1 MKRYFVSGIR
11 NIVFQTKNADQYL
24 RSFELYVFPKLGSIP
39 AEQITLHMWLD
50 LLEEQ
55 FKQSPSITDRIL
67 TNTKQCLD
75 WGLIEN

>member
-1 MKRYFVSGIR
+1 MSRVGRWSVQR
-11 NIVFQTKNADQYL
+11 SL
-24 RSFELYVFPKLGSIP
+24 RSFELYVFPKLGEIP

-67 TNTKQCLD
+67 MIIVTGKQI
-75 WGLIEN
+75 GRAHV